1 MKNILWTVL
10 VSVAFLLSATEPST
24 GKNPLQAG
32 DEKPFFQ
39 FAGRTFTLREAKVI
53 ARNNEDI
60 KSAVQANY
68 PAVAA
73 VVLCERA
80 GVKFSFDETR
90 RSLNDVLLLLS
101 DQAQKQFEADL
112 QKIKMTR
119 DQWLDKEAARPANQM
134 QDAARRWYIKLYGKD
149 NPIKSEHIRSWYYR
163 HQNIFRRTRV
173 NPEWVWVF
181 EKSNDQ
187 LELALSS
194 LRQGMSAQAV
204 RSSYGAAADSGK
216 IADLMHNAENR
227 TRIDNDYTVISSG
240 NYRLLLSSKAFN
252 YTYIPLDEKLS
263 QVISTVLYDAL
274 AKARFAEALKKEF
287 ANQQIIFY

>member
-1 MKNILWTVL
+1 MKNILGIFLVL
-10 VSVAFLLSATEPST
+10 AACFSGAAELSG
-24 GKNPLQAG
+24 GKAVQPEE
-32 DEKPFFQ
+32 DKPFFQ

-53 ARNNEDI
+53 AQNNVDI
-60 KSAVQANY
+60 KAAVNANY
-68 PAVAA
+68 AAVAA
-73 VVLCERA
+73 TVLCERA

-90 RSLNDVLLLLS
+90 RSLNDALLLMS
-101 DQAQKQFEADL
+101 DQAQKRFESDL
-112 QKIKMTR
+112 QKIRLTR
-119 DQWLDKEAARPANQM
+119 AQWLDKEAARPANQM

-227 TRIDNDYTVISSG
+227 TRIDKDYTVINSG
-240 NYRLLLSSKAFN
+240 SHRLLLADKALTH
-252 YTYIPLDEKLS
+252 TYLPLDEKLS
-263 QVISTVLYDAL
+263 QVISSVLYDAL

-287 ANQQIIFY
+287 TDQQIVFY